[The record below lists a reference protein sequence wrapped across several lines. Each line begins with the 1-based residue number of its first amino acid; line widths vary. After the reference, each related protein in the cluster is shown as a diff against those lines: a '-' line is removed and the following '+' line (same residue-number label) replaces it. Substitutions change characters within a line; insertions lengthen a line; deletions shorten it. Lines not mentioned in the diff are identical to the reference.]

1 MDRRLLVLALGMFAI
16 ARYPSSL
23 TWYSHSGP
31 SGIVGTARHSMSSLN
46 VAGHRGK
53 DFSVRSSSPDVML
66 KIRTVGDGLAAAYR
80 AEGTPCFAR
89 CS

>member
-23 TWYSHSGP
+23 ISKSQFGP
-31 SGIVGTARHSMSSLN
+31 SGSFGTARHSIGSLN
-46 VAGHRGK
+46 VAGHSGK
-53 DFSVRSSSPDVML
+53 DFSVCSSSLDVML

-80 AEGTPCFAR
+80 AEGNLCFAR